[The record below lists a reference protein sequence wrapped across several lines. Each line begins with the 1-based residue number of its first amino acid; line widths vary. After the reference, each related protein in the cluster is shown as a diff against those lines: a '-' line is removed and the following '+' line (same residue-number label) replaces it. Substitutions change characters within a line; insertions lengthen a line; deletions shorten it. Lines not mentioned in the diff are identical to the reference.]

1 MDVRGLVSFI
11 GIKVEPVFPDSQNRW
26 HLALQCVAPTA
37 AFHYDYP
44 LNCPHCQQELPH
56 GLPRK
61 PTSPENRSS
70 SPAAPPALAGPWH
83 SVSPRPVPAW
93 SPVPPTRIKSPPSKK
108 RLAAIPGEFA
118 SAHDATPINVTDE
131 SSVKAA
137 VEFIAKKFG
146 RLDAVVH
153 SAGVIKRQPS
163 LEMPVEEWRRI
174 VDVNLNGTFIVNQAA
189 GRIMKN
195 QSPNDIGE
203 RGAIVNIASLNSF
216 ISLTEV
222 MAYASSKSGVLGIIR
237 GLANEWAQH
246 GIRVNG
252 IAPGVFPTDLNRK
265 LIEGTPRGEFLKA
278 HTPQARFGRAEELV
292 GAAIYLIS
300 PAASYTNG
308 HTIIVDGGFLTR
320 GVGI

>member
-1 MDVRGLVSFI
+1 MPTNFFDISNKSVLITGGTSGI
-11 GIKVEPVFPDSQNRW
+11 GRAIALGCAQAGAKVIAGSTNPEK
-26 HLALQCVAPTA
+26 VAAIRKELA
-37 AFHYDYP
+37 AFG
-44 LNCPHCQQELPH
+44 EL
-56 GLPRK
+56 
-61 PTSPENRSS
+61 
-70 SPAAPPALAGPWH
+70 
-83 SVSPRPVPAW
+83 
-93 SPVPPTRIKSPPSKK
+93 
-108 RLAAIPGEFA
+108 
-118 SAHDATPINVTDE
+118 HDATAVNVADE
-131 SSVKAA
+131 ASVKAA
-137 VEFIAKKFG
+137 FEFAVKKNG
-146 RLDAVVH
+146 RVDAVVH
-153 SAGVIKRQPS
+153 AAGVIKRQPS

-189 GRIMKN
+189 GRVMKN
-195 QSPNDIGE
+195 QSPNEIGE
-203 RGAIVNIASLNSF
+203 RGAIVNIASLNSY

-237 GLANEWAQH
+237 GLANEWAQY

-278 HTPQARFGRAEELV
+278 HTPQGRFGRAEELI

-308 HTIIVDGGFLTR
+308 HTIIVDGGFMTR